1 MYQTATAAIGTT
13 TLAAPKDS
21 SLMRGDINDIND
33 EPVIDHNKI
42 KCAKTKLMNTIRQE
56 SNQIIRNTG
65 IAAILFDGRKDNT
78 KFKRST
84 IRSAL
89 SLAESI

>member
-1 MYQTATAAIGTT
+1 MYQTATTAIGTT

-21 SLMRGDINDIND
+21 SLMRGDIND

-56 SNQIIRNTG
+56 SNRIIRNTG